1 VISCIAAKAP
11 HVPFRNSKLTH
22 LLAPSLGGD
31 AKTLMLVALAPTR
44 EAAPETLCSL
54 RFAAKAAS
62 CELAVAQRKGEIGG
76 LLARSLAGTGP
87 RQR

>member
-1 VISCIAAKAP
+1 M
-11 HVPFRNSKLTH
+11 PFRNSKLTH